1 MRPVSFG
8 SAGLLEPV
16 RVTVGR
22 VLGYRCCIEGMSEAY
37 CRTLSTVMR
46 RVLERWSW
54 EGRPGADRSRA
65 SVTCELFFFLSK

>member
-46 RVLERWSW
+46 RVLERWS
-54 EGRPGADRSRA
+54 
-65 SVTCELFFFLSK
+65 

>member
-8 SAGLLEPV
+8 SAGLPEPV
-16 RVTVGR
+16 RVTRGR

-46 RVLERWSW
+46 RELERWSW

-65 SVTCELFFFLSK
+65 SVTCEFWFSLSK

>member
-8 SAGLLEPV
+8 SAGLPELV
-16 RVTVGR
+16 RVTRGR
-22 VLGYRCCIEGMSEAY
+22 VLGYRCCIEGISEAY

-46 RVLERWSW
+46 RELERWSW

-65 SVTCELFFFLSK
+65 SVTYEFDFLLSK